1 MQYKDLINLYKAIN
15 ELMMQM
21 GIDGEVS
28 TTSDKAEAVMDA
40 LWDVDGGVYDEVR
53 FDNKLTEMIV
63 HRMYHGD

>member
-28 TTSDKAEAVMDA
+28 TTSDKAEAVMSA
-40 LWDVDGGVYDEVR
+40 LWEVDGGVYDEVE
-53 FDNKLTEMIV
+53 FDTRLMEMVVNTI
-63 HRMYHGD
+63 YHGD